1 MDSSLSNRFPAL
13 TEEKKKVECPSNEFQ
28 RGCSRPCL
36 SLSFRSPLSGGG
48 RRGENKRAISWC
60 RSRSRGAYTRV
71 QRRRRTRDLPIAC
84 AAGINNRKRERNN
97 IFHPRTSDAL
107 FSFLLFLLL
116 FSSRPNVSSQ
126 RVSYDKTRFD
136 NRKLALSA
144 PIIRYSMTS
153 LPIIHANFFN
163 ICLSSHVLQYLEC
176 IPYYENFFFHKI
188 RDIMIILPDNGQ
200 LSMTSIKR

>member
-144 PIIRYSMTS
+144 PIIRWLRCQLFTLIFLIFAYRVTCC
-153 LPIIHANFFN
+153 N
-163 ICLSSHVLQYLEC
+163 IWNVFHIMKIFSSTRYV
-176 IPYYENFFFHKI
+176 
-188 RDIMIILPDNGQ
+188 
-200 LSMTSIKR
+200 T